1 MDPTFQLSLDALDS
15 IMLDEIN
22 NDSCY
27 DELLTSLII
36 SRLNQSTSNIKNES
50 INILENRGKSTI
62 WEICSKFGIAE
73 GTVLLFTSRIIV
85 ALKSLKSQTIIWPRD
100 NYRQE
105 VFRNSKLYL
114 CKNQLFEE
122 NDYLLGDS
130 AYPISNMIITPF
142 KNPLENRQN
151 RFNKKHSQTRIVV
164 EQAFGRLKNRFQL
177 LKELRTKNTKMA
189 TDLIEISLIMHNLV
203 ERLNDV
209 WETSEDTDMHQIQY
223 SIDFNS
229 EISQEIKE
237 LGKIKRQNLM
247 DIVL

>member
-36 SRLNQSTSNIKNES
+36 SRLNQKKQ
-50 INILENRGKSTI
+50 LAVLLYRLGGKSTI

-105 VFRNSKLYL
+105 VHRGFEEKRGFPNVIGALDGSHM
-114 CKNQLFEE
+114 NLFEAPTVV
-122 NDYLLGDS
+122 DHCGLFTFYDIGYPAS
-130 AYPISNMIITPF
+130 A
-142 KNPLENRQN
+142 
-151 RFNKKHSQTRIVV
+151 HD
-164 EQAFGRLKNRFQL
+164 A
-177 LKELRTKNTKMA
+177 KNTKMA